1 MPELGE
7 ADHMAAAHNSE
18 SPSAAAEQCDLQVS
32 LSLSLSKKLVTQK
45 HLKQKLLTCNQLT

>member
-7 ADHMAAAHNSE
+7 AEHMAAARNSE
-18 SPSAAAEQCDLQVS
+18 SPSAAAKQCDLQVS

-45 HLKQKLLTCNQLT
+45 HLKRKLLTCKQLT